1 MRWTGYNPPA
11 MKRDELVSE
20 EDVKQRGLASRAG
33 VLGIDAQ
40 VRAIRA
46 LIDQID
52 LAIDAIK
59 QSRATREQRLSDAK
73 SVFDQRSAKH
83 DERLARAQAEIKE
96 QSESAKRNAEEKHA
110 KRISELG
117 KERDR
122 AISIIQQRHR
132 STIEKTK
139 REAQERVWLA
149 DTMSES
155 ETLKIEQRRKGDQNA
170 IEDRIKLIDSL
181 EQTLGGSLSHSVLKQ
196 LEEIDD
202 SYRVPR
208 EDLTFE
214 RVDEAIEKLGL
225 AVDVCAN
232 PGLGGM
238 LRSKAKKV
246 EHANEANRALHVA
259 RATLQELQIKL
270 GMEIDT
276 LMDSLHERHRS
287 EVAKADHKLQA
298 ISKDSE
304 RKSGASIREETQKY
318 ESGVEERNA
327 KRASELG
334 EIDTWVESQSRLAE
348 SKYQDATTEAREQF
362 ENIRSEAESEYER
375 VCQGVRESLVPAV
388 RSSMEIVRANA
399 ELAGDTNPRFETMP
413 GLPQPAQV
421 PGVVRFASLAVNLS
435 ERIDALPADIRDE
448 LGLPDRIDTPGV
460 LALPGASSF
469 LIRHGRE
476 SRDQA
481 LSSMRNVITRILAS
495 FPGRKARF
503 VLCDPVGI
511 GQSYAGFMRLSDLD
525 PSPVGQ
531 RIWADPNQI
540 ERQLVDLTE
549 HMQTVIQKYL
559 RKDYSTIEEYNEAAG
574 EIAEPYRFIVIPDLQ
589 VALTDNGASKL
600 KSILESGPR
609 CGVYAILCVEHNAKL
624 PEELKGSLDD
634 VPATLHLGDTGKPF
648 EQGPDT
654 ELELTLDSE
663 PEDALFSQILDRVAR
678 ASEDAGRIEVPFDR
692 LTPTNDDELWS
703 RDCAEELVVPLGRSG
718 ARKVQELRLGLGT
731 RQHALIAG
739 RTGSGKSTLLH
750 VMITAA
756 GMWYGPDQLE
766 MYLIDFKKGVEF
778 KAYTGGRL
786 PHVRA
791 VAIESDREFG
801 LSVLQR
807 LDDELTTRGEL
818 FRKLGAQDLA
828 GARKLAPDEHLPRVL
843 LLIDEFQ
850 EFFTVDD
857 EVASDASLLLDRLV
871 RQGRAF
877 GVHVILGSQT
887 LSGAYSLARS
897 TLGQIGVRIALQCS
911 EADSYLILGEDN
923 NAARL
928 LERPGEAI
936 YNNAGGLIEGNS
948 PFQTAWLP
956 DSDRDAAL
964 TRLPAPTV
972 ELEPTVVFEGN
983 TLAKF
988 DATRESFEHSN
999 PDRST
1004 PRVLLGESVAIAPPV
1019 APMFTKRSGG
1029 NMLVVGPQAM
1039 SAYGMLASSA
1049 ITFAST
1055 PGARVVIID
1064 ATPEEDPEH
1073 ARIQQAIA
1081 GRGDNIEL
1089 HRALDAGRIVSEV
1102 NEIVQSRSGHPGD
1115 PVLFII
1121 AGLHRLRELRRS
1133 EDFGFSLDDDGGASP
1148 DKDLANVLLEGPA
1161 MGVWTIAWCD
1171 TLTNLERTFDR
1182 GTIRE
1187 FGMRVLMQMS
1197 ASDSTMLMDSSAAS
1211 NLGANRALLTDDVEG
1226 TEIKFRPV
1234 QAPGA
1239 SNREC

>member
-1 MRWTGYNPPA
+1 MRWTGYNPRV
-11 MKRDELVSE
+11 MKRDEPVSE
-20 EDVKQRGLASRAG
+20 QGEHIVQTARGKPA
-33 VLGIDAQ
+33 LGIAPQ

-46 LIDQID
+46 F
-52 LAIDAIK
+52 IDALD
-59 QSRATREQRLSDAK
+59 RAINTLNDAGNQRDERVSSAQGQFEQGTT
-73 SVFDQRSAKH
+73 KH
-83 DERLARAQAEIKE
+83 DERLERAREEIATQSKAAEQGALAKHE
-96 QSESAKRNAEEKHA
+96 QKLAELRAH
-110 KRISELG
+110 
-117 KERDR
+117 RDK
-122 AISIIQQRHR
+122 AIGIIQQRHKGV
-132 STIEKTK
+132 IEKAK
-139 REAQERVWLA
+139 RDAQERVWMA
-149 DTMSES
+149 DTMLESES
-155 ETLKIEQRRKGDQNA
+155 LKLEQRRKSDEKA
-170 IEDRIKLIDSL
+170 IEDRVKLIDSY
-181 EQTLGGSLSHSVLKQ
+181 EETLGGALSHSVMKSLAS
-196 LEEIDD
+196 IADAP
-202 SYRVPR
+202 VPDR
-208 EDLTFE
+208 EMVTLD
-214 RVDEAIEKLGL
+214 RVDSAISALSEAVE
-225 AVDVCAN
+225 VCRGS
-232 PGLGGM
+232 GLGGM
-238 LRSKAKKV
+238 LRGKATKI
-246 EHANEANRALHVA
+246 EQANAANLALHTA
-259 RATLQELQIKL
+259 RATLQEYELKR
-270 GMEIDT
+270 GME
-276 LMDSLHERHRS
+276 LDSLKNALNDRYRA
-287 EVAKADHKLQA
+287 EVSKAEHTA
-298 ISKDSE
+298 MAYSKDSE
-304 RKSGASIREETQKY
+304 RKAGASIREENERHDASVAER
-318 ESGVEERNA
+318 ES
-327 KRASELG
+327 KRDAELA
-334 EIDTWVESQSRLAE
+334 EIQRWVEHQTRTAE
-348 SKYQDATTEAREQF
+348 SNHEDATRDARELHDKV
-362 ENIRSEAESEYER
+362 RADAHAEYER
-375 VCQGVRESLVPAV
+375 VYSATQSELDPIVRESMRV
-388 RSSMEIVRANA
+388 IGANRT
-399 ELAGDTNPRFETMP
+399 LADDRNPEWALMPEGD
-413 GLPQPAQV
+413 QPNRV
-421 PGVVRFASLAVNLS
+421 PGVVRFSS
-435 ERIDALPADIRDE
+435 MRIDLLDRLGRLPESIRETIDI
-448 LGLPDRIDTPGV
+448 PDSIQTPGV
-460 LALPGASSF
+460 LALPGPSSF
-469 LIRHGRE
+469 VIRHDRDSRE
-476 SRDQA
+476 AA
-481 LSSMRNVITRILAS
+481 LGTMRNVITRILAS

-503 VLCDPVGI
+503 VLCDPIGI
-511 GQSYAGFMRLSDLD
+511 GQSFAGFMRLSDLD

-559 RKDYSTIEEYNEAAG
+559 RKDYATIEEYNDAAG

-609 CGVYAILCVEHNAKL
+609 CGVYAILCAEHKSKL
-624 PEELKGSLDD
+624 PEELRGSLDD
-634 VPATLHLGDTGKPF
+634 VPATLHLGEKHDPF
-648 EQGPDT
+648 AHIKRDEMALALDAEPD
-654 ELELTLDSE
+654 
-663 PEDALFSQILDRVAR
+663 DALFGQILDRVAR

-692 LTPTNDDELWS
+692 LTPTNASELWS
-703 RDCAEELVVPLGRSG
+703 RDCADELVVPLGRSG

-850 EFFTVDD
+850 EFFTIDD
-857 EVASDASLLLDRLV
+857 EVASNASLLLDRLV

-964 TRLPAPTV
+964 NRLPAPTI

-988 DATRESFEHSN
+988 DATRVAFEHAN
-999 PDRST
+999 PDRSI
-1004 PRVLLGESVAIAPPV
+1004 PRTLLGESVAIAPPV

-1029 NMLVVGPQAM
+1029 NMLVVGPQTT
-1039 SAYGMLASSA
+1039 SAQGMLASSA
-1049 ITFAST
+1049 ITFAAT
-1055 PGARVVIID
+1055 PNSKVVIID
-1064 ATPEEDPEH
+1064 ATPEEDPDYTRIEH
-1073 ARIQQAIA
+1073 AID

-1089 HRALDAGRIVSEV
+1089 HRANDATRVVSEI
-1102 NEIVQSRSGHPGD
+1102 NEIVRSRSGHPGD
-1115 PVLFII
+1115 PVLLII
-1121 AGLHRLRELRRS
+1121 AGLHRLRDLRKS
-1133 EDFGFSLDDDGGASP
+1133 EDFGFSLDDDGGSSP
-1148 DKDLANVLLEGPA
+1148 DKDLAHVLLEGPVL
-1161 MGVWTIAWCD
+1161 GVWTLAWCD
-1171 TLTNLERTFDR
+1171 TLTNLDRTFDR

-1239 SNREC
+1239 SHEL

>member
-1 MRWTGYNPPA
+1 
-11 MKRDELVSE
+11 MKRDEPVSDHQTVEDSGAEPIGLRSLGVDHQASAIARLISKLDDAGDRIEASE
-20 EDVKQRGLASRAG
+20 ESRESRVASAEQQHEANVKKQEERRERSLSEIRSQAEQARAE
-33 VLGIDAQ
+33 A
-40 VRAIRA
+40 
-46 LIDQID
+46 
-52 LAIDAIK
+52 
-59 QSRATREQRLSDAK
+59 E
-73 SVFDQRSAKH
+73 AKH
-83 DERLARAQAEIKE
+83 RQRI
-96 QSESAKRNAEEKHA
+96 ESIN
-110 KRISELG
+110 

-122 AISIIQQRHR
+122 SIGVIKQQHR
-132 STIEKTK
+132 GVVSKAK
-139 REAQERVWLA
+139 KAAQEKIWLA
-149 DTMSES
+149 DTVLESETRKIDQQYKADQKSIEDRRKIIDSYEQSFGAALSPGVAKQLVSHEADEMPEACTLERVDASIAELSSAVDEFTNPGLTGMMRGKKKKVELASDASGKLQSAKLTLQSYELAKKNEHDQRVAKLKERYKADVSAAEAKAQALSSES
-155 ETLKIEQRRKGDQNA
+155 EEKANA
-170 IEDRIKLIDSL
+170 SLREIKES
-181 EQTLGGSLSHSVLKQ
+181 
-196 LEEIDD
+196 
-202 SYRVPR
+202 
-208 EDLTFE
+208 
-214 RVDEAIEKLGL
+214 
-225 AVDVCAN
+225 
-232 PGLGGM
+232 
-238 LRSKAKKV
+238 
-246 EHANEANRALHVA
+246 HVA
-259 RATLQELQIKL
+259 SVGERNARFEAEAQQVEQWVQDQTAGVERGHRDAIQSSVEKR
-270 GMEIDT
+270 DT
-276 LMDSLHERHRS
+276 LISEAEDEHRRIRS
-287 EVAKADHKLQA
+287 EVEH
-298 ISKDSE
+298 
-304 RKSGASIREETQKY
+304 
-318 ESGVEERNA
+318 
-327 KRASELG
+327 ELAL
-334 EIDTWVESQSRLAE
+334 VAE
-348 SKYQDATTEAREQF
+348 D
-362 ENIRSEAESEYER
+362 
-375 VCQGVRESLVPAV
+375 V
-388 RSSMEIVRANA
+388 RSVLRSNDDWA
-399 ELAGDTNPRFETMP
+399 ERSNPEWEAMPTLGQPEHVPHAIRFSSLRVDL
-413 GLPQPAQV
+413 GA
-421 PGVVRFASLAVNLS
+421 RFA
-435 ERIDALPADIRDE
+435 R
-448 LGLPDRIDTPGV
+448 LPDHIKEDLGIAPLIETPGV
-460 LALPGASSF
+460 LALPGPSSF
-469 LIRHGRE
+469 LIRHDRE
-476 SRDQA
+476 SRDDA
-481 LSSMRNVITRILAS
+481 LSTMRNVIARILAT

-503 VLCDPVGI
+503 VLTDPIGI
-511 GQSYAGFMRLSDLD
+511 GQSFAGFMRLSDLD

-559 RKDYSTIEEYNEAAG
+559 RRDYATIEEYNEAAG
-574 EIAEPYRFIVIPDLQ
+574 EIAEPYRFLVIPDLH

-609 CGVYAILCVEHNAKL
+609 CGVYAIICAEHGAKL
-624 PEELKGSLDD
+624 PEELKGSLDEVD
-634 VPATLHLGDTGKPF
+634 ATLRLGSGFSPF
-648 EQGPDT
+648 VRG
-654 ELELTLDSE
+654 
-663 PEDALFSQILDRVAR
+663 PEDEIQLSLDPEPTDELLAQILDRVAK
-678 ASEDAGRIEVPFDR
+678 ASTDAGRIEVPFDR
-692 LTPTNDDELWS
+692 LTPERDDELWS

-807 LDDELTTRGEL
+807 LDDELTKRGEL

-897 TLGQIGVRIALQCS
+897 TLGQIGVRVALQCS

-956 DSDRDAAL
+956 DADRDAAL
-964 TRLPAPTV
+964 NRLPEPNID
-972 ELEPTVVFEGN
+972 LEPAVVFEGN
-983 TLAKF
+983 TLAQFEK
-988 DATRESFEHSN
+988 TRAAMQHEEAESAG
-999 PDRST
+999 

-1019 APMFTKRSGG
+1019 APMMTKRSGA
-1029 NMLVVGPQAM
+1029 NMLVVGPQAT
-1039 SAYGMLASSA
+1039 SAYGMLASGA
-1049 ITFAST
+1049 ITFADS
-1055 PGARVVIID
+1055 PGARVVILD

-1073 ARIQQAIA
+1073 RRIERAIE
-1081 GRGDNIEL
+1081 GRGEHIEL
-1089 HRALDAGRIVSEV
+1089 HRAADAPRIVSEI
-1102 NEIVQSRSGHPGD
+1102 NGIVQSRDGHAGD
-1115 PVLFII
+1115 PVLLVI
-1121 AGLHRLRELRRS
+1121 AGLHRLRELRKN
-1133 EDFGFSLDDDGGASP
+1133 EDYGFSLDDDAGASP
-1148 DKDLANVLLEGPA
+1148 DRELANTLLEGPA
-1161 MGVWTIAWCD
+1161 SGVWTMVWCD

-1211 NLGANRALLTDDVEG
+1211 NLGANRALFTDDVEG

-1234 QAPGA
+1234 QAPG
-1239 SNREC
+1239 EC

>member
-1 MRWTGYNPPA
+1 MRWTGYNPRA
-11 MKRDELVSE
+11 MKRDEPVSDPE
-20 EDVKQRGLASRAG
+20 T
-33 VLGIDAQ
+33 
-40 VRAIRA
+40 
-46 LIDQID
+46 
-52 LAIDAIK
+52 
-59 QSRATREQRLSDAK
+59 TRVNTS
-73 SVFDQRSAKH
+73 
-83 DERLARAQAEIKE
+83 
-96 QSESAKRNAEEKHA
+96 
-110 KRISELG
+110 ISELG
-117 KERDR
+117 IHRQAPALRALIEALDNAGGQLEQAANQRDEQVRSAEEHHASQSLKHNERRDRSIEEIRSQSDQARAKAKAKHAHKIGELNKERDR
-122 AISIIQQRHR
+122 AIGIIQQGHR
-132 STIEKTK
+132 SEVSKVKKT
-139 REAQERVWLA
+139 AQERVWLA
-149 DTMSES
+149 DTVLES
-155 ETLKIEQRRKGDQNA
+155 DTRKVDQQRKADLKS
-170 IEDRIKLIDSL
+170 IEDRAKVIESYEEAFGNAISPSL
-181 EQTLGGSLSHSVLKQ
+181 VKDLDPLGADEKYADGS
-196 LEEIDD
+196 I
-202 SYRVPR
+202 RI
-208 EDLTFE
+208 ED
-214 RVDEAIEKLGL
+214 VDESIDAMTASVNAFTNQGIS
-225 AVDVCAN
+225 
-232 PGLGGM
+232 GM
-238 LRSKAKKV
+238 LRGKAKKL
-246 EHANEANRALHVA
+246 ELANEAYLQLHIA
-259 RATLQELQIKL
+259 KRHLQEFELQKGLEYDNQIHAL
-270 GMEIDT
+270 N
-276 LMDSLHERHRS
+276 ERYKGDVS
-287 EVAKADHKLQA
+287 KAQHTVEA

-304 RKSGASIREETQKY
+304 RKSGALIKEETARH
-318 ESGVEERNA
+318 EANVAERDA
-327 KRASELG
+327 KRDSELR
-334 EIDTWVESQSRLAE
+334 EIEQWVTEQTESVESKHASAIAE
-348 SKYQDATTEAREQF
+348 SDASRDSALAHAESTYTEAYEQTTSGLL
-362 ENIRSEAESEYER
+362 E
-375 VCQGVRESLVPAV
+375 VV
-388 RSSMEIVRANA
+388 RSSQHV
-399 ELAGDTNPRFETMP
+399 LDTNDEWATRSNPDWESIPML
-413 GLPQPAQV
+413 GQPERV
-421 PGVVRFASLAVNLS
+421 PNAVRFATMRVEIKDRLDRLPETLRSQIEIESLI
-435 ERIDALPADIRDE
+435 E
-448 LGLPDRIDTPGV
+448 TPSV
-460 LALPGASSF
+460 LALPGPSSF
-469 LIRHGRE
+469 VIRHDRE
-476 SRDQA
+476 SRERA
-481 LSSMRNVITRILAS
+481 LSMMRNIITRILAS

-503 VLCDPVGI
+503 VLCDPIGI
-511 GQSYAGFMRLSDLD
+511 GQSFAGFMRLSDLD

-531 RIWADPNQI
+531 RIWAEPSQI

-559 RKDYSTIEEYNEAAG
+559 RKDYATIEQYNEAAG
-574 EIAEPYRFIVIPDLQ
+574 EIAEPYRFLVIPDLPE
-589 VALTDNGASKL
+589 ALSDNGASKL

-609 CGVYAILCVEHNAKL
+609 CGVYAILCAEDKGKL
-624 PEELKGSLDD
+624 PDELKGSIDD
-634 VPATLHLGDTGKPF
+634 VPATLHLGTKSPPF
-648 EQGPDT
+648 EHGPKDK
-654 ELELTLDSE
+654 LELVLDSE
-663 PEDALFSQILDRVAR
+663 PDDALFAQILDRVAQ

-692 LTPTNDDELWS
+692 LTPTNVDELWS

-850 EFFTVDD
+850 EFFTIDD

-964 TRLPAPTV
+964 TRLPEPTI

-988 DATRESFEHSN
+988 DVTRVAFEHAN
-999 PDRST
+999 PDRSI
-1004 PRVLLGESVAIAPPV
+1004 PRALLGESVAIAPPV
-1019 APMFTKRSGG
+1019 APMFSKRSGG
-1029 NMLVVGPQAM
+1029 NMLVVGPQTT
-1039 SAYGMLASSA
+1039 SAQGMLASSA
-1049 ITFAST
+1049 ITFSST
-1055 PGARVVIID
+1055 SNARVVIID
-1064 ATPEEDPEH
+1064 ATPEEDPDYTRIEH
-1073 ARIQQAIA
+1073 AIE

-1089 HRALDAGRIVSEV
+1089 HRANDATRVVSEM
-1102 NEIVQSRSGHPGD
+1102 NDIVRSRSGHPGD
-1115 PVLFII
+1115 PVLLII
-1121 AGLHRLRELRRS
+1121 AGLHRLRDLRKN

-1148 DKDLANVLLEGPA
+1148 DKDLANVLLEGPVL
-1161 MGVWTIAWCD
+1161 GVWTLAWCD
-1171 TLTNLERTFDR
+1171 TMTNLERTFDR

-1226 TEIKFRPV
+1226 IEIKFRPV
-1234 QAPGA
+1234 HAPG
-1239 SNREC
+1239 SSHEL

>member
-1 MRWTGYNPPA
+1 MRWTGYNPRA
-11 MKRDELVSE
+11 MKRDEPVSDRQE
-20 EDVKQRGLASRAG
+20 ERATQLPEPG
-33 VLGIDAQ
+33 TLGIDAQ
-40 VRAIRA
+40 TQALRTFIDRLDQSIETISQARASRDNDTA
-46 LIDQID
+46 EAQKKYDQ
-52 LAIDAIK
+52 
-59 QSRATREQRLSDAK
+59 ATQKHNERL
-73 SVFDQRSAKH
+73 
-83 DERLARAQAEIKE
+83 ELARAEIRS
-96 QSESAKRNAEEKHA
+96 QSDAARGGVEAKHA
-110 KRISELG
+110 GKVAELN

-122 AISIIQQRHR
+122 SIGIIQQRHR
-132 STIEKTK
+132 SVVENAK
-139 REAQERVWLA
+139 REAQERAWLA
-149 DTMSES
+149 DTMLES
-155 ETLKIEQRRKGDQNA
+155 ETIKIEQRRKSDEKA
-170 IEDRIKLIDSL
+170 IKDRVKLIDSY
-181 EQTLGGSLSHSVLKQ
+181 EEMLGGALSHSIMKS
-196 LEEIDD
+196 LEPLTEQPVD
-202 SYRVPR
+202 SGD
-208 EDLTFE
+208 ELTIE
-214 RVDEAIEKLGL
+214 LVDEAIEALSV
-225 AVDVCAN
+225 AVGICAN
-232 PGLGGM
+232 SGIGGM
-238 LRSKAKKV
+238 LRSKTKKI
-246 EHANEANRALHVA
+246 EQANEANSALHRARALLQDYELKRGMQIESLMDA
-259 RATLQELQIKL
+259 LQE
-270 GMEIDT
+270 
-276 LMDSLHERHRS
+276 RYRA
-287 EVAKADHKLQA
+287 EVAKAEHSAKAL
-298 ISKDSE
+298 SKDSE
-304 RKSGASIREETQKY
+304 RKSGESIREETGKH
-318 ESGVEERNA
+318 ESVLADRGTRRDKEIA
-327 KRASELG
+327 
-334 EIDTWVESQSRLAE
+334 EIDRWVSEQTTSARSQHE
-348 SKYQDATTEAREQF
+348 DATREARELF
-362 ENIRSEAESEYER
+362 ER
-375 VCQGVRESLVPAV
+375 VQVESDAAYQQAHARVLSALEPVAQGA
-388 RSSMEIVRANA
+388 I
-399 ELAGDTNPRFETMP
+399 ELLDTNRAQAQRSDLNWASMP
-413 GLPQPAQV
+413 GANQPDRV
-421 PGVVRFASLAVNLS
+421 PGVIRIGSLGVSIQERVN
-435 ERIDALPADIRDE
+435 ALPDDIRAALNIASVTE
-448 LGLPDRIDTPGV
+448 SPALI
-460 LALPGASSF
+460 ALPGPSSM
-469 LIRHGRE
+469 LIRHDRDT
-476 SRDQA
+476 RDQA
-481 LSSMRNVITRILAS
+481 LSTMRQVMTRILAT

-503 VLCDPVGI
+503 VICDPIGI
-511 GQSYAGFMRLSDLD
+511 GQSFAGFMRLSDLD

-531 RIWADPNQI
+531 RIWAEPSQI

-559 RKDYSTIEEYNEAAG
+559 RKDYPTIEDYNEAAG
-574 EIAEPYRFIVIPDLQ
+574 EIAEPYRFVIIPDLPE
-589 VALTDNGASKL
+589 ALSENGASKL

-609 CGVYAILCVEHNAKL
+609 CGVYAILCAEQGAKL
-624 PEELKGSLDD
+624 PDELKGSLDE
-634 VPATLHLGDTGKPF
+634 VQATISLGAEHHPF
-648 EQGPDT
+648 AQDPQG
-654 ELELTLDSE
+654 EIELTLDAE
-663 PEDALFSQILDRVAR
+663 PDDALFSQILDRVAR

-692 LTPTNDDELWS
+692 LTPGEADELWS

-750 VMITAA
+750 VIITAA
-756 GMWYGPDQLE
+756 GMWYSPDELE

-807 LDDELTTRGEL
+807 LDDELTNRGEL

-828 GARKLAPDEHLPRVL
+828 GARKLAPDERLPRVL

-897 TLGQIGVRIALQCS
+897 TLGQIGVRIALQCP

-956 DSDRDAAL
+956 DSDRDDAL
-964 TRLPAPTV
+964 SRLPSPATQ
-972 ELEPTVVFEGN
+972 LEPAVVFEGN

-988 DATRESFEHSN
+988 DATRQAFEHAN
-999 PDRST
+999 PDRFV

-1019 APMFTKRSGG
+1019 APMLTKRSGG
-1029 NMLVVGPQAM
+1029 NMLAVGPQAM

-1055 PGARVVIID
+1055 PGSRVVIID
-1064 ATPEEDPEH
+1064 ATPEEDSEF
-1073 ARIQQAIA
+1073 ARLEQAIE

-1089 HRALDAGRIVSEV
+1089 HRAIDATRVVSDV

-1115 PVLFII
+1115 PVLLII
-1121 AGLHRLRELRRS
+1121 AGLHRLRSLRKS
-1133 EDFGFSLDDDGGASP
+1133 EDFGFSLDDDVGSSP
-1148 DKDLANVLLEGPA
+1148 DKELAHTLLEGPA
-1161 MGVWTIAWCD
+1161 LGIWTLAWCD

-1182 GTIRE
+1182 STIRE

-1234 QAPGA
+1234 QAPG
-1239 SNREC
+1239 SGRG

>member
-1 MRWTGYNPPA
+1 MSDPETTRIDDSISHLGIHHQAPA
-11 MKRDELVSE
+11 LRSLIDALDAVGEQIERAARERDEQVQGAEALYQSQV
-20 EDVKQRGLASRAG
+20 QRQDER
-33 VLGIDAQ
+33 
-40 VRAIRA
+40 
-46 LIDQID
+46 
-52 LAIDAIK
+52 
-59 QSRATREQRLSDAK
+59 REQSIAEIRSQSD
-73 SVFDQRSAKH
+73 Q
-83 DERLARAQAEIKE
+83 ARAKAG
-96 QSESAKRNAEEKHA
+96 EKHA
-110 KRISELG
+110 RKISELN

-122 AISIIQQRHR
+122 AIGIIQQGHR
-132 STIEKTK
+132 SEVSKVKKT
-139 REAQERVWLA
+139 AQERVWLA
-149 DTMSES
+149 DTVLES
-155 ETLKIEQRRKGDQNA
+155 DTRKVDQQRKADLKS
-170 IEDRIKLIDSL
+170 IEDRAKVIESYEEAFGNTISPSL
-181 EQTLGGSLSHSVLKQ
+181 VKDLDPVSADAKYADGS
-196 LEEIDD
+196 INI
-202 SYRVPR
+202 
-208 EDLTFE
+208 ED
-214 RVDEAIEKLGL
+214 VDESIDAMTSAVNAFTNQGL
-225 AVDVCAN
+225 S
-232 PGLGGM
+232 GM
-238 LRSKAKKV
+238 LRGKAKKL
-246 EHANEANRALHVA
+246 ELANEANLRLHIA
-259 RATLQELQIKL
+259 KRHLQEFELQK
-270 GMEIDT
+270 GMEYDAQIQA
-276 LMDSLHERHRS
+276 LNERYKGDVS
-287 EVAKADHKLQA
+287 KAQHTVDA
-298 ISKDSE
+298 VSKDSE
-304 RKSGASIREETQKY
+304 RKSGALIKDATARHET
-318 ESGVEERNA
+318 GVAERNA
-327 KRASELG
+327 KRDAELNEIERWVQEQTQSVGSNHASAIAGADEVRDSSI
-334 EIDTWVESQSRLAE
+334 EQARTSYAAAYDQAE
-348 SKYQDATTEAREQF
+348 STLID
-362 ENIRSEAESEYER
+362 
-375 VCQGVRESLVPAV
+375 VV
-388 RSSMEIVRANA
+388 RSSQHTLNTNDDWATRSNPDWDSMPTLGQPDRVPNA
-399 ELAGDTNPRFETMP
+399 
-413 GLPQPAQV
+413 
-421 PGVVRFASLAVNLS
+421 VRFASLRVEIKDRLDRLP
-435 ERIDALPADIRDE
+435 EALRSKIEMSPLIE
-448 LGLPDRIDTPGV
+448 TPGV
-460 LALPGASSF
+460 LALPGPSSF
-469 LIRHGRE
+469 VIRHDRE
-476 SRDQA
+476 SRERA
-481 LSSMRNVITRILAS
+481 LSTMRNIITRILAS

-511 GQSYAGFMRLSDLD
+511 GQSFAGFMRLSDLD

-531 RIWADPNQI
+531 RIWAEPNQI

-559 RKDYSTIEEYNEAAG
+559 RKDYATIEEYNEAAG
-574 EIAEPYRFIVIPDLQ
+574 EIAEPYRFLVIPDLPE
-589 VALTDNGASKL
+589 ALSDNGASKL

-609 CGVYAILCVEHNAKL
+609 CGVYAILCAEHKSKL
-624 PEELKGSLDD
+624 PKELKGSLDD
-634 VPATLHLGDTGKPF
+634 VPATLHLGAKNRPF
-648 EQGPDT
+648 EQGPKS
-654 ELELTLDSE
+654 ELELELDPE
-663 PEDALFSQILDRVAR
+663 PDDALFGQILDRVAR

-692 LTPTNDDELWS
+692 LTPSDGDELWS

-850 EFFTVDD
+850 EFFTIDD

-964 TRLPAPTV
+964 SRLPAPKI

-988 DATRESFEHSN
+988 DATRASFEHAN
-999 PDRST
+999 PDRSI
-1004 PRVLLGESVAIAPPV
+1004 PRALLGESVAIAPPV
-1019 APMFTKRSGG
+1019 APMFSKRSGG
-1029 NMLVVGPQAM
+1029 SMLVVGPQTT
-1039 SAYGMLASSA
+1039 SAQGMIASSA
-1049 ITFAST
+1049 ITFAAT
-1055 PGARVVIID
+1055 PNSRVVIID
-1064 ATPEEDPEH
+1064 ATPEEDPDYTRIEH
-1073 ARIQQAIA
+1073 AIR
-1081 GRGDNIEL
+1081 GRADNIEF
-1089 HRALDAGRIVSEV
+1089 HRVNDATRVVSEI

-1115 PVLFII
+1115 PVLLVI
-1121 AGLHRLRELRRS
+1121 AGLHRLRDLRKS
-1133 EDFGFSLDDDGGASP
+1133 EDYGFSLDDDGGASA
-1148 DKDLANVLLEGPA
+1148 DKELANVLLEGPVL
-1161 MGVWTIAWCD
+1161 GVWTLAWCD

-1187 FGMRVLMQMS
+1187 FGLRVLMQMS

-1239 SNREC
+1239 TETE